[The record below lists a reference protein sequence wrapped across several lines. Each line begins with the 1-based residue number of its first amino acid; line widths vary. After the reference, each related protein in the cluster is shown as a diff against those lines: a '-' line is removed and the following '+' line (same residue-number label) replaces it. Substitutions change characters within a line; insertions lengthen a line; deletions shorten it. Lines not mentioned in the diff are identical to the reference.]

1 MGKARL
7 VALILLAAGLTVG
20 LAGPDAA
27 LASDQTGWRY
37 EIMWGGFHAG
47 DMAVTREQRG
57 EQVRT
62 GMTIRT
68 VGLFDRFLR
77 LRFAA
82 EGGGVEKDAGNLGS
96 EHYQTRFR
104 NRYQEQLLR
113 VAYGGGEAM
122 TILDEV
128 LAVFAPPPPD
138 DDPAPAVPPEAKRGT
153 GDPLTNVSVVGRKAR
168 QAIRD
173 GGPASFRTAS
183 YDGRRAYDFE
193 VAVKGQRRI
202 NIRGRDFDTIE
213 VAMVLRPVAGFKPRF
228 EKMWGGAEYTV
239 HLDPETLLP
248 VRIYTDSFAAATVIN
263 AVEPCRA
270 AAEHCAPLLA
280 AGE

>member
-1 MGKARL
+1 MGKA
-7 VALILLAAGLTVG
+7 ALIALTLLAAG

-27 LASDQTGWRY
+27 RAADQTGWRY

-47 DMAVTREQRG
+47 DMAVTREQRN
-57 EQVRT
+57 EAVRT
-62 GMTIRT
+62 AMTIRT

-82 EGGGVEKDAGNLGS
+82 EGGGVEKDAGELGS

-113 VAYGGGEAM
+113 VAYGDGEAV
-122 TILDEV
+122 TLLDEV
-128 LAVFAPPPPD
+128 LAVFAPPPAD
-138 DDPAPAVPPEAKRGT
+138 DEPAPAVPAEARRGV
-153 GDPLTNVSVVGRKAR
+153 GDPLTNVSAVGRKAR
-168 QAIRD
+168 QAVFD
-173 GGPASFRTAS
+173 GGPPKFRTAS

-213 VAMVLRPVAGFKPRF
+213 LSMVLRPVAGFKPRF
-228 EKMWGGAEYTV
+228 EKMWAGAEYTV
-239 HLDPETLLP
+239 DLDPATLLP